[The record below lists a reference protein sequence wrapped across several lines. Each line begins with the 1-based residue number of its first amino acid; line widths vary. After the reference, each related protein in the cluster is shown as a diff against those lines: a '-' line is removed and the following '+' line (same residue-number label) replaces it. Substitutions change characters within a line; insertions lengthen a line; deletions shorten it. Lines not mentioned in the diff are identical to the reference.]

1 MQQFKASVGLISVKS
16 AIIGVFILKEIEMIF
31 RQLITYCLL
40 LTLFL
45 LSAQALPPRSP
56 AGGKM
61 LQLDETHDYVGT
73 GEAWFP
79 DEQFEQLT
87 VEAWIYFEEPA
98 GPSKLWSIIGQ
109 EGRFNFIVTGGGS
122 LGSWAAHKAAKD
134 TSMVVNSLPLPTR
147 EWVHVVGMYYAKAG
161 MGFNGKGG
169 IWCCPGG
176 HFMKSYKPLRI
187 GGIIPKNQ
195 EKRYFS
201 GENVKFRG
209 FIDEMRISNILRYPD
224 REWKIPQK
232 KFKVDEHTISLWH
245 FDEAP
250 WLGRFKDESGNG
262 YDLWRGDSM
271 SVEAGGKLTT
281 KWGELKR

>member
-1 MQQFKASVGLISVKS
+1 
-16 AIIGVFILKEIEMIF
+16 
-31 RQLITYCLL
+31 
-40 LTLFL
+40 
-45 LSAQALPPRSP
+45 
-56 AGGKM
+56 
-61 LQLDETHDYVGT
+61 
-73 GEAWFP
+73 
-79 DEQFEQLT
+79 
-87 VEAWIYFEEPA
+87 
-98 GPSKLWSIIGQ
+98 
-109 EGRFNFIVTGGGS
+109 
-122 LGSWAAHKAAKD
+122 
-134 TSMVVNSLPLPTR
+134 
-147 EWVHVVGMYYAKAG
+147 
-161 MGFNGKGG
+161 
-169 IWCCPGG
+169 
-176 HFMKSYKPLRI
+176 MKSYKPLRI

-224 REWKIPQK
+224 REWKIPER